1 MFSIIFY
8 IIYVKNQLKLIFAE
22 MFIISSIC
30 KSKQMNMNKEFLLNN
45 TFNYINT
52 KDDIVDIKIVSIE
65 HYYDDYYLAYYYLIE
80 NGKERIDDIHDG
92 AIYVQDGFA
101 YLYRS
106 IEEAKCSELDTAIVK
121 IKIR

>member
-30 KSKQMNMNKEFLLNN
+30 KSKQINMNKEFLLNN

-52 KDDIVDIKIVSIE
+52 QDDIVDVKITSIE
-65 HYYDDYYLAYYYLIE
+65 HHYDDYYFAYYYFIE
-80 NGKERIDDIHDG
+80 NGKEKINDVHDG
-92 AIYVQDGFA
+92 AIYVKDGFA

-106 IEEAKCSELDTAIVK
+106 IEEAKCFEISTAMIK
-121 IKIR
+121 IKI

>member
-1 MFSIIFY
+1 
-8 IIYVKNQLKLIFAE
+8 
-22 MFIISSIC
+22 
-30 KSKQMNMNKEFLLNN
+30 MNKEFLLNN

-65 HYYDDYYLAYYYLIE
+65 HYYDNYYLAYYYFIE
-80 NGKERIDDIHDG
+80 NGEVQIDDVRDG

-106 IEEAKCSELDTAIVK
+106 IEEAKNFELDTAMIK
-121 IKIR
+121 IKI